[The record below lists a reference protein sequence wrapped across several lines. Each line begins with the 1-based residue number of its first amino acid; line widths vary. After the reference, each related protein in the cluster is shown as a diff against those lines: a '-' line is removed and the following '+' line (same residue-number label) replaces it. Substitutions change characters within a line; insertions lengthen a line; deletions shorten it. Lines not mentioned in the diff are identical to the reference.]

1 MSNKFH
7 KCKKSNYV
15 EFNPNGFRT
24 TNTFTV
30 PVSGWYEINF
40 IIYHSNI
47 AINTNTLQPTGLGSF
62 AVGILNSTSTRAE
75 WGCFNT
81 TGPPDNTTTYTCILN
96 YATGDTFQF
105 VYSVGNTIPLT
116 NQYYLIRIN
125 IVRLT

>member
-1 MSNKFH
+1 MNNSSIDLNL
-7 KCKKSNYV
+7 
-15 EFNPNGFRT
+15 
-24 TNTFTV
+24 
-30 PVSGWYEINF
+30 SGCYEINF
-40 IIYHSNI
+40 LMYHPNI

-81 TGPPDNTTTYTCILN
+81 TGILN

-116 NQYYLIRIN
+116 NQDYLIRIN